1 MFGGISSQDDFIR
14 SRGIPTVVRACAR
27 RQVIAGI
34 AVAVSMFAAAGAQA
48 QNCVVPT
55 NPNIQNLPGIGS
67 SPASVTSM
75 IQAAVT
81 AADTAFLTQSE
92 AFIGSP
98 ANPGPNQQGGGVWVR
113 GVGGNVNITSS
124 TATVVSSPG
133 GGGVPATSSPVS
145 CAQKVDESFAGVQF
159 GADTARLNVNGW
171 NLHFGA
177 TAGYLGTNAN
187 LVGGAFSYL
196 DFTGL
201 TAGGGPFT
209 STTQAPFFGAYAS
222 ATYGG
227 LAINGLL
234 REQYYQ
240 TNMNAP
246 GANIFGQNIDAHGTS
261 FSGSVTYQWQVPDSK
276 WFVEPSAGII
286 ISRITV
292 DPFNYLTAGTLP
304 AVPPGDRIGGTLQ
317 LNDINSEIGRLGL
330 RVGTTI
336 DAGNVVLQP
345 FGAVSVW
352 HEFGPNITSTWT
364 SCPGCMFLGAT
375 PTTATAT
382 SATTT
387 FGTYGQYSLGI
398 SGLLVGTGWLGF
410 ARVDYRDG
418 SNLQGLSGTGG
429 IRYQFSPEEATRGV
443 MPVKAPVYKALVMQA
458 VDWTG
463 FYVGAFG
470 GATLGRA
477 DWGYAGGEVS
487 PHVGGFIGGGDIGY
501 NYETGL
507 WVLGVEADL
516 GKTNTNGGTGCGPL
530 NSAPPG
536 PMFEMSC
543 NASVS
548 WLGTAT
554 ARVGYT
560 WDRALLYVKAGGAWT
575 DEQFSATC
583 NYGPLNGPQIAL
595 GLPHCTNPAS
605 ATSNGFTASTNRGGW
620 VLGYGVEYA
629 LTHNWSA
636 KAETDYISF
645 GDTSVSASDGS
656 ALNVGMHL
664 WQTTIGVNYRFNP
677 GPVIASP

>member
-458 VDWTG
+458 VDRTG

>member
-1 MFGGISSQDDFIR
+1 MS
-14 SRGIPTVVRACAR
+14 
-27 RQVIAGI
+27 
-34 AVAVSMFAAAGAQA
+34 AVATSMFAVSAAQA
-48 QNCVVPT
+48 QNCVVPA
-55 NPNIQNLPGIGS
+55 NPNILNLPGIGS
-67 SPASVTSM
+67 SPASVTSI

-92 AFIGSP
+92 AFVGSP
-98 ANPGPNQQGGGVWVR
+98 TGPGPGQQGGGVWVR
-113 GVGGNVNITSS
+113 GVGGNVNIASS

-133 GGGVPATSSPVS
+133 GGGIPATSSPVS
-145 CAQKVDESFAGVQF
+145 CTQKVDETFAGVQF
-159 GADTARLNVNGW
+159 GADMARLNVNGW
-171 NLHFGA
+171 NFHFGT

-187 LVGGAFSYL
+187 LVGGAFSYI
-196 DFTGL
+196 DTPFGL
-201 TAGGGPFT
+201 SAGGGPFT

-227 LAINGLL
+227 FAINGLL

-240 TNMNAP
+240 TNLNAP
-246 GANIFGQNIDAHGTS
+246 GATLFGQNIDAHGTS

-276 WFVEPSAGII
+276 WFIEPSAGII

-292 DPFNYLTAGTLP
+292 DPFNYVTAGVFLP
-304 AVPPGDRIGGTLQ
+304 AIPVGDRLGGTLR
-317 LNDINSEIGRLGL
+317 LNDIDSEIGRVGL

-336 DAGNVVLQP
+336 DAGNVILQP

-364 SCPGCMFLGAT
+364 SCPGCAFLFAT
-375 PTTATAT
+375 PTSITAT

-429 IRYQFSPEEATRGV
+429 VRYQFSPEQATRGV
-443 MPVKAPVYKALVMQA
+443 MPVKAPVYKAPVMQA
-458 VDWTG
+458 VNWTG
-463 FYVGAFG
+463 LYVGAFG
-470 GATLGRA
+470 GATLGRT

-501 NYETGL
+501 NYQTGL

-530 NSAPPG
+530 SAAPPG
-536 PMFEMSC
+536 PMFEMTC
-543 NASVS
+543 NASNN

-560 WDRALLYVKAGGAWT
+560 WERTLLYVKAGGAWT
-575 DEQFSATC
+575 DEKFSATC
-583 NYGPLNGPQIAL
+583 NYGPLNPAQFAL
-595 GLPHCTNPAS
+595 GQPHCTNPAS
-605 ATSNGFTASTNRGGW
+605 AESNGFTASTNRGGW
-620 VLGYGVEYA
+620 VLGYGVEFA
-629 LTHNWSA
+629 LTRNWSA
-636 KAETDYISF
+636 KAETEYVGF
-645 GDTSVSASDGS
+645 GDTTLSASDGS

-664 WQTTIGVNYRFNP
+664 WETTIGLNYRFNP
-677 GPVIASP
+677 GPVIASR